1 MGSKD
6 LQCIRHSPLFCVCYF
21 DSPWLGQEKNFHNKG
36 SQMGGK
42 CCFEIDFCLYS
53 IL

>member
-6 LQCIRHSPLFCVCYF
+6 LQCTRHSPLFCVYYF
-21 DSPWLGQEKNFHNKG
+21 DSPWLGPKKNFHNKG
-36 SQMGGK
+36 SQMAGK
-42 CCFEIDFCLYS
+42 CYLWFGFCKYS